1 MRSITELHHHAMALA
16 DKGDAARAQSNPAL
30 ARERFEQ
37 AFLLEQQALTLTPPD
52 VQPTYAVLL
61 RSVASLALEAER
73 PGDALKHIKLGL
85 ENASTPDLIRAEL
98 EEMFDALL
106 GESSVESPEWHDF
119 AAPIDLEV
127 ARGKRTPPRALEK
140 VA

>member
-1 MRSITELHHHAMALA
+1 MAEGSSMRSITELHHHAMALA

-98 EEMFDALL
+98 EELL
-106 GESSVESPEWHDF
+106 ARTDRADGEGARSERQESSPSASTNVS
-119 AAPIDLEV
+119 
-127 ARGKRTPPRALEK
+127 RAGR
-140 VA
+140 